1 MKPADK
7 YANLAARP
15 SNKRLVLASFLKKNA
30 FTLSSTKKKKRHD
43 IQLYNSLAFILKA
56 QWWLT
61 SYPMP
66 FPSCGFPT
74 GWLIG
79 QVGELLLYII

>member
-7 YANLAARP
+7 YANLAAHP
-15 SNKRLVLASFLKKNA
+15 SNRRLVLASFLKNA
-30 FTLSSTKKKKRHD
+30 FILSSKKKRHD

-56 QWWLT
+56 QCWLT

-66 FPSCGFPT
+66 FPSRGFPI
-74 GWLIG
+74 GWLHWSG
-79 QVGELLLYII
+79 W

>member
-1 MKPADK
+1 MPADK
-7 YANLAARP
+7 YANLAAHP
-15 SNKRLVLASFLKKNA
+15 SNGRVVLASFLKNA
-30 FTLSSTKKKKRHD
+30 FILSSKKKKGHD

-66 FPSCGFPT
+66 FPSRGFPT

-79 QVGELLLYII
+79 QVGELLLYNI